1 MAVIGATA
9 RNLPRV
15 SAWDFTG
22 GVIGKMTYFP
32 YKKVKKY
39 HF

>member
-15 SAWDFTG
+15 SVWDFTG